1 MTALASDCE
10 TDKALQERIY
20 SASQYFAEMLRPLQ
34 DLLDSTDIT
43 SDNKEIRKRIET
55 AFEELTDAVRIKCAL
70 MEHVHDKGFHVQD
83 FLRKRAIL
91 SMEETKATASKKREK
106 TEKKIPFESSD
117 IGNMEL
123 YRALVEWRRK
133 EAADQGLPA
142 YTVLQQ
148 KAIIGRELLR
158 VKCIGK
164 KTVEKY
170 GKDIMEIVER
180 YR

>member
-1 MTALASDCE
+1 
-10 TDKALQERIY
+10 
-20 SASQYFAEMLRPLQ
+20 
-34 DLLDSTDIT
+34 
-43 SDNKEIRKRIET
+43 
-55 AFEELTDAVRIKCAL
+55 

-91 SMEETKATASKKREK
+91 SMDETRATASKKREK
-106 TEKKIPFESSD
+106 PEKKIPLESSD

-133 EAADQGLPA
+133 EAAELGLPA

-148 KAIIGRELLR
+148 KAIIGLSNNLPKNERELLR
-158 VKCIGK
+158 IKCIGK

-170 GKDIMEIVER
+170 GNAIMKIVEKFR
-180 YR
+180 

>member
-1 MTALASDCE
+1 
-10 TDKALQERIY
+10 
-20 SASQYFAEMLRPLQ
+20 
-34 DLLDSTDIT
+34 
-43 SDNKEIRKRIET
+43 
-55 AFEELTDAVRIKCAL
+55 

-106 TEKKIPFESSD
+106 TEKNIPFESSD

-133 EAADQGLPA
+133 EAAEQGLPA

-148 KAIIGRELLR
+148 KAIIGLSNLLPKNERELLR

-164 KTVEKY
+164 KTAEKY
-170 GKDIMEIVER
+170 GKAIMEIVDKFR
-180 YR
+180 

>member
-1 MTALASDCE
+1 
-10 TDKALQERIY
+10 
-20 SASQYFAEMLRPLQ
+20 
-34 DLLDSTDIT
+34 
-43 SDNKEIRKRIET
+43 
-55 AFEELTDAVRIKCAL
+55 
-70 MEHVHDKGFHVQD
+70 
-83 FLRKRAIL
+83 
-91 SMEETKATASKKREK
+91 MEETKATASKKREK

-123 YRALVEWRRK
+123 YQALVEWRRK

-148 KAIIGRELLR
+148 KAIIGLSNLMPKNKRELLR